1 MERTRE
7 LKDQWNEI
15 NIKIQHKSG
24 GILIDENWEK
34 INRLLL
40 TPFYENRPMDNF
52 YEDLIEWIIE
62 DRKKYYDS
70 LS

>member
-7 LKDQWNEI
+7 LKEQWSEI
-15 NIKIQHKSG
+15 NLKIQHKSG
-24 GILIDENWEK
+24 AILIDENYEK

-40 TPFYENRPMDNF
+40 TPFYENRAIDNF

-70 LS
+70 L